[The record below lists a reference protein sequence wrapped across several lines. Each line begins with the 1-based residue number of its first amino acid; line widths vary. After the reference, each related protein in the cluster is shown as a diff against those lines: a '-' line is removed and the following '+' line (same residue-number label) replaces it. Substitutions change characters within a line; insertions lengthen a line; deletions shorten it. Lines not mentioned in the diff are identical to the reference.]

1 MENKANYTLIGAFVI
16 VFLLVF
22 VGGRDLPLA
31 KDTDS
36 KDLFVIEG
44 RRSQIDSLLDDGGSV
59 VESVQKTL
67 NSLMRTLDDDNIR
80 DFQNIL
86 SNIEKIT
93 SEYRDNP
100 LTAARLE
107 QTLNNIDR
115 AAKDVSVAS
124 VSVDQTSL
132 DTRLA
137 INDKFA
143 PLLDSLQGTI
153 TEVDKTV
160 VAYRQLAERSTALV
174 DTTNGTVSD
183 FSAGSLRQI
192 ESATVELKDLL
203 NTLNRV
209 AEELERNPTRS
220 QPIPELL
227 QDAAM
232 QSLAQSGNLI
242 TITPPTVVR
251 ADYTL
256 EPVIRAFEASFD
268 RGEESPPLAKIRI
281 LVTLTDMKSRQVIA
295 KKEFYGEQRAT
306 EVRVT
311 SIVNALDSLTQTVM
325 AEMAV
330 WTERSLAAAPAGS

>member
-1 MENKANYTLIGAFVI
+1 VAEETPVDIKSYAQLEAQGLTGLNYVQL
-16 VFLLVF
+16 F

-209 AEELERNPTRS
+209 AEELERNPTK
-220 QPIPELL
+220 PAP
-227 QDAAM
+227 A
-232 QSLAQSGNLI
+232 
-242 TITPPTVVR
+242 P
-251 ADYTL
+251 
-256 EPVIRAFEASFD
+256 
-268 RGEESPPLAKIRI
+268 
-281 LVTLTDMKSRQVIA
+281 
-295 KKEFYGEQRAT
+295 
-306 EVRVT
+306 
-311 SIVNALDSLTQTVM
+311 SIYRLTQSPVS
-325 AEMAV
+325 AEPISGAPSLRIAV
-330 WTERSLAAAPAGS
+330 PDAETALQGADVVVSHIGNVDRSEKSTGHC

>member
-16 VFLLVF
+16 VFLLAGLAFILWLSGNNLDQEFDEYIVSFDAPVRGVQESAEVRFSGIKVGEVTQIRLDPNNANKVLVKIEVAEETPVDIKSYAQLEAQGLTGLNYVQLF

-209 AEELERNPTRS
+209 AEELERNPTRF
-220 QPIPELL
+220 
-227 QDAAM
+227 
-232 QSLAQSGNLI
+232 I
-242 TITPPTVVR
+242 T
-251 ADYTL
+251 
-256 EPVIRAFEASFD
+256 
-268 RGEESPPLAKIRI
+268 
-281 LVTLTDMKSRQVIA
+281 
-295 KKEFYGEQRAT
+295 GEQR
-306 EVRVT
+306 E
-311 SIVNALDSLTQTVM
+311 IVEL
-325 AEMAV
+325 
-330 WTERSLAAAPAGS
+330 PK